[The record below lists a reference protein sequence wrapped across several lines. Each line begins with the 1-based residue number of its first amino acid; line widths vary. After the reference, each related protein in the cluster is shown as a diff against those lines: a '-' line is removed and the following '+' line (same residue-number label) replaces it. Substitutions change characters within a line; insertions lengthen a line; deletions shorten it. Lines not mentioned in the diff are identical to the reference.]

1 MTVSNRFYYLA
12 LFFFKASIKRA
23 TNINIGK
30 TVDARIP
37 ILRFP
42 PAASATNP
50 ATVGPVVQ
58 PTSPAR
64 ESSANIEVVQPG
76 ILDVASEK
84 VQGQKIPTAN
94 PQIMQPRRPIIGDF
108 EREIAK

>member
-1 MTVSNRFYYLA
+1 MTESNRFYYLS
-12 LFFFKASIKRA
+12 LFLFKASIESA
-23 TNINIGK
+23 ASMNNGK
-30 TVDARIP
+30 IADTRIP
-37 ILRFP
+37 ILRSP

-94 PQIMQPRRPIIGDF
+94 PQRIQPRSPIIGELESD
-108 EREIAK
+108 IAK